1 MHKYI
6 IMVVQGC
13 GKGTQARLL
22 KESFDLVH
30 ISVGDIFRWH
40 IQSHT
45 KLGARIKRIVAEG
58 QLVPDDVVE
67 EVVKQRLE
75 QHDWNYGFILDG
87 FPRNARQAAF
97 FLESYDIDAG
107 LLIEVPDAVVRER
120 ILNRR
125 LCPKCG
131 LDYNLIFHRP
141 AVANTCDICGEML
154 IARPDDIPEAVH
166 ARLQD
171 YHTKTQPILEL
182 FRRKEL
188 VVTVDGTRSSAEVQ
202 QDLRRQL
209 MQKSERVLATDTS
222 ISTDQWLGDGG
233 FQVKR

>member
-6 IMVVQGC
+6 IMGVQGC
-13 GKGTQARLL
+13 GKGTQSRLL

-30 ISVGDIFRWH
+30 ISVGDMFRWH

-58 QLVPDDVVE
+58 QLVPDNVVE

-97 FLESYDIDAG
+97 FLENYDIDAV
-107 LLIEVPDAVVRER
+107 LLIELPDAVVQER

-141 AVANTCDICGEML
+141 AVANTCDICGAML

-188 VVTVDGTRSSAEVQ
+188 VVTVDGTRSSTEVQ

-209 MQKSERVLATDTS
+209 GQKSERGV
-222 ISTDQWLGDGG
+222 GH
-233 FQVKR
+233 

>member
-6 IMVVQGC
+6 IMGVQGC

-22 KESFDLVH
+22 KEALDLVH
-30 ISVGDIFRWH
+30 ISVGDTFRWH

-45 KLGARIKRIVAEG
+45 KLGARIRRTMAEG
-58 QLVPDDVVE
+58 QLVPDDIVE
-67 EVVKQRLE
+67 EVVKQRLD

-87 FPRNARQAAF
+87 FPRNSRQAEF
-97 FLESYDIDAG
+97 FLESYDIDAV
-107 LLIEVPDAVVRER
+107 LLIEVPDAVVQER

-131 LDYNLIFHRP
+131 VDYNLIFHRP
-141 AVANTCDICGEML
+141 AVANNCDICGGVL
-154 IARPDDIPEAVH
+154 IARSDDTPEAVQ

-171 YHTKTQPILEL
+171 YHSKTRPILEL

-188 VVTVDGTRSSAEVQ
+188 VVVVDGTRSAAEVY

-209 MQKSERVLATDTS
+209 MHESARGAGS
-222 ISTDQWLGDGG
+222 
-233 FQVKR
+233 